1 LDSNQTE
8 LIAEYK
14 SLLAAWNK
22 THNLVSKSQ
31 INNIEEHIQD
41 SLIIAPH
48 LNKNVVDLGSG
59 GGLPGLPLA
68 ITNPD
73 KELYLVESNSKK
85 SSFLLNTISRLN
97 LPNATAINER
107 LEDLGPKDL
116 PESFDI
122 VCRAVGTTEFVVQLS
137 KNFLNQPNIL
147 LRLMKTQEQFNGEN
161 IPPGYVVK
169 KIDKFPS
176 KAKDKTRIL
185 VTIEAER
192 NNG

>member
-1 LDSNQTE
+1 M
-8 LIAEYK
+8 
-14 SLLAAWNK
+14 
-22 THNLVSKSQ
+22 
-31 INNIEEHIQD
+31 
-41 SLIIAPH
+41 
-48 LNKNVVDLGSG
+48 
-59 GGLPGLPLA
+59 A

-147 LRLMKTQEQFNGEN
+147 LRLMKTQEQFNGEI

-169 KIDKFPS
+169 
-176 KAKDKTRIL
+176 
-185 VTIEAER
+185 
-192 NNG
+192 

>member
-1 LDSNQTE
+1 M
-8 LIAEYK
+8 
-14 SLLAAWNK
+14 
-22 THNLVSKSQ
+22 
-31 INNIEEHIQD
+31 
-41 SLIIAPH
+41 IIAPH

-97 LPNATAINER
+97 LPNATAINKR

-137 KNFLNQPNIL
+137 KNFLNQPNTL
-147 LRLMKTQEQFNGEN
+147 LRLMKTQEQFNEEN